1 MNSRSRRKKF
11 KYKCYSLEDVFTQ
24 QNNSPDYLLLLR
36 TYEHI
41 SWLDDLDC
49 REHCT
54 CVMI

>member
-1 MNSRSRRKKF
+1 MQDPEEKIF
-11 KYKCYSLEDVFTQ
+11 KYKCYSPVDIFTQ
-24 QNNSPDYLLLLR
+24 QNNSQDYLLLLR
-36 TYEHI
+36 TYEHV

>member
-1 MNSRSRRKKF
+1 MIARSKKKIF
-11 KYKCYSLEDVFTQ
+11 KCKCYSLEDVFTQ

-41 SWLDDLDC
+41 SWLDDLVC

-54 CVMI
+54 W